1 MKYVTVS
8 VITLLFVGGLFLSGC
23 STAPTA
29 EFDAALAALDSAD
42 QVEADLYVADLY
54 QAAQDSFAAAQ
65 AELEEQNA
73 KSALT
78 RDYSHVAEL
87 ISFVQTTAMS
97 AIEQVETRKEELFTN
112 TQNLIAEAQAAVAT
126 ARELAAKAPRSKDK
140 VALVAITEDAGD
152 AEALLKDAITALE
165 QGDVLNA
172 NQLAQNAL
180 EKAKALIDELN
191 GTSESTP
198 QAG

>member
-1 MKYVTVS
+1 
-8 VITLLFVGGLFLSGC
+8 
-23 STAPTA
+23 
-29 EFDAALAALDSAD
+29 
-42 QVEADLYVADLY
+42 
-54 QAAQDSFAAAQ
+54 
-65 AELEEQNA
+65 
-73 KSALT
+73 
-78 RDYSHVAEL
+78 
-87 ISFVQTTAMS
+87 MS